1 MEEHFGQQTS
11 QYGYVSGQSKQAG
24 APQEHYGFAIA
35 ALVLGILSMT
45 LCVAVGSLLGVLGI
59 TFGSVSCARREG
71 KRRLAVIGIVTSLIG
86 IFLGAVCAFVIFQRV
101 RTEMA
106 GLFAEPIVTAEP
118 EEGQEQKAE
127 EPFTGKGFR
136 AKDGSV
142 IYFAEDGSFQW
153 YRDDADHSNY
163 YYTGTYEVY
172 QGDTASSYVVNDLG
186 EYGVT
191 QEELEDY
198 FARNGES
205 SVYAPEYFTCLI
217 LHNEACMIDGKNEI
231 AETYVTNYMGFFK
244 EGYYDAMNMASG
256 EYASFEVVD

>member
-11 QYGYVSGQSKQAG
+11 QYGYVPGQSKQAG
-24 APQEHYGFAIA
+24 TPQEHYGFAIA

-45 LCVAVGSLLGVLGI
+45 LCVAAGSLLGVLGI

-71 KRRLAVIGIVTSLIG
+71 KRRLAVIGIVTSVIG
-86 IFLGAVCAFVIFQRV
+86 IFLGVVCAFVMFQMV
-101 RTEMA
+101 RTETA
-106 GLFAEPIVTAEP
+106 ELFVVSSVTVEP
-118 EEGQEQKAE
+118 EEGQEQTAQAPLAGQHLRAE
-127 EPFTGKGFR
+127 
-136 AKDGSV
+136 DGSV

-172 QGDTASSYVVNDLG
+172 QGDTASSYVVNDLS

-231 AETYVTNYMGFFK
+231 VEAYATNYMGFLK
-244 EGYYDAMNMASG
+244 EGYYDAVNMASG
-256 EYASFEVVD
+256 EHASFEVAD